1 MKYCLTGK
9 KIAAVAVAL
18 LAVSAVS
25 CSEKET
31 VNNNES
37 VFETFTGAASYRL
50 AGSAKEFQMDSD
62 VVYSDSISLLMPMK
76 LAGCDVKA
84 LQDSI
89 IYKAMQIKGRPVK
102 EAIAMW
108 LDTMAN
114 NQEDFKPEKISDT
127 YAQEPGSMDIVE
139 GYVANLTP
147 QVMVYCLESQSYSAG
162 AAHGMYGSTYINYS
176 LENGGSIIT
185 LDKLFTADGLKELPA
200 RISEQA
206 ESMMDKIGPTTI
218 TDIPAD
224 NNFFIS
230 SEGEIVFSYQPY
242 EVASYAQGIVNI
254 PFYPYELA
262 DYMTPYA
269 ISFFGLTDL
278 INQ

>member
-89 IYKAMQIKGRPVK
+89 IYKAMQIKGRPLK

-114 NQEDFKPEKISDT
+114 NQEDFKPEKISDK

-147 QVMVYCLESQSYSAG
+147 QVLVYCVEWQGYMAG
-162 AAHGMYGSTYINYS
+162 GGHGMYGRSYINYS

-185 LDKLFTADGLKELPA
+185 LDKLFTVDGLKELPA

-206 ESMMDKIGPTTI
+206 ESMMDKIGPT
-218 TDIPAD
+218 
-224 NNFFIS
+224 FFIS